1 VDRSLRLRIMRDIT
15 HYRRNS
21 AFCTSADFCDMV
33 KKPFTSAGTITAQ
46 QVRAARAWLNLS
58 QDDLAATTLIARRAI
73 QDFENGKREP
83 QPRTLRD
90 LRVALEQAG
99 IEFLFIGEHAAGICK
114 RDPD

>member
-1 VDRSLRLRIMRDIT
+1 MRDIT

-33 KKPFTSAGTITAQ
+33 KKPFTSAGTISAE